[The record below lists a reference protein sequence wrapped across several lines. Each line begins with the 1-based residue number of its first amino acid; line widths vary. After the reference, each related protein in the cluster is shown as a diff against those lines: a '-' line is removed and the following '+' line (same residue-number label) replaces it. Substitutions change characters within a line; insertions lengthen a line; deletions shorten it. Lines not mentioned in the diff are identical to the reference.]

1 MMQQLD
7 GSLAAC
13 DKTHHIRVY
22 SNLNQ
27 GYTTL
32 SFAYY
37 PQFWLAAPERPVF
50 DKTLYQLLLKQVY
63 GLQVPVVL
71 YGCATWSLAAARRE
85 HKLRVFENRVLS
97 RIFGP
102 KRDEGSGEIYIMRR
116 LMICTVHQI

>member
-1 MMQQLD
+1 MMHYIMQQLD

-27 GYTTL
+27 GSTTL

-63 GLQVPVVL
+63 GFQVPVVL
-71 YGCATWSLAAARRE
+71 YGCATWSLAARRK
-85 HKLRVFENRVLS
+85 HKLRVFDNRVLS

-102 KRDEGSGEIYIMRR
+102 EMDEVTGE
-116 LMICTVHQI
+116 